1 VISWGTIVYG
11 ALLSGLAAAAS
22 VAVALRERRPV
33 VLASAALAAVVGP
46 FAWNAILRDADA
58 GGFFVDAP
66 LAVLP
71 ASWQDTGSG
80 VFALAASAVAFGL
93 GPLKRAS
100 ARRVVLAA
108 LLCGLAAFLVDV
120 YLY

>member
-1 VISWGTIVYG
+1 MISWGTITYG
-11 ALLSGLAAAAS
+11 ALISGVAATAL
-22 VAVALRERRPV
+22 VAVLLRERRPA
-33 VLASAALAAVVGP
+33 VLAAAAVAAAAGP

-58 GGFFVDAP
+58 SGFFVDAP

-80 VFALAASAVAFGL
+80 IFTLAASAVAFGL

-100 ARRVVLAA
+100 ARRVVVAS